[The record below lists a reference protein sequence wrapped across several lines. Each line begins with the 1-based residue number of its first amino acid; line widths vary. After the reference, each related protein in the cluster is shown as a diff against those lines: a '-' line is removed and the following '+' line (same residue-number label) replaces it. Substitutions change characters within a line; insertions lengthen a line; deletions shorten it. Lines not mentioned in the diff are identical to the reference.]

1 MILEPEL
8 AVVLSVMMHVTWN
21 LIARYQPANA
31 FPLWWV
37 LLAHLVIFAPW
48 GWWSLIT
55 QVDWNLSFTL
65 LLLTSAAANVVYFMG
80 LRQAYCHAPVSLVYP
95 LVRSSPLLIAV
106 WSVLLLGEQLGS
118 WAWLGIIVNVI
129 GLIILALSS
138 GSATDKRALPW
149 AMLAMLAMLGTSVYS
164 LSDKAAVASLDSFG
178 AIVGFISV
186 GYLCSWLAMSFTLY
200 RQTGG
205 WRPARCISSLALLL
219 GGLCIGLAYVLV
231 VFAMKQMPSAVVVA
245 YSNGGIIIAS
255 LLSIVFFREHV
266 AWRQRIIAAFIIL
279 IGIVMIYQG

>member
-1 MILEPEL
+1 MVLEPGA
-8 AVVLSVMMHVTWN
+8 AVVISVLMHVTWN
-21 LIARYQPANA
+21 LIARYQPSNA

-37 LLAHLVIFAPW
+37 LLAHLIIFAPW

-55 QVDWNLSFTL
+55 QVNWNLSFAL
-65 LLLTSAAANVVYFMG
+65 LLLISTAANVVYFMG
-80 LRQAYCHAPVSLVYP
+80 LRQAYCHAPVPLVYP
-95 LVRSSPLLIAV
+95 LVRSSPLLIAL
-106 WSVLLLGEQLGS
+106 WSVLLLGEELGS

-129 GLIILALSS
+129 GLLILASSS

-149 AMLAMLAMLGTSVYS
+149 AMVAMLGTSAYS
-164 LSDKAAVASLDSFG
+164 LSDKAAVANLDSFG

-186 GYLCSWLAMSFTLY
+186 GYCCTWLAMTLTLY

-205 WRPARCISSLALLL
+205 WRPAQCISPLALLL
-219 GGLCIGLAYVLV
+219 GGLCIGLAYALV

-255 LLSIVFFREHV
+255 LVSIIFFREYV
-266 AWRQRIIAAFIIL
+266 AWRQRILAAFIIL